1 MVAMIKTFKVR
12 GLVRVQ
18 NVWIKNLHCTRLL
31 ANGSAE
37 APFFLARVGKGLDSI
52 AVGFPWLAVTAVFH
66 CWGQGSDQRGSQ
78 DQQVDLCT
86 G

>member
-18 NVWIKNLHCTRLL
+18 NVWIKNLHCTRIL

-37 APFFLARVGKGLDSI
+37 TPFFFGKSRKGT
-52 AVGFPWLAVTAVFH
+52 GFNSSGISMA
-66 CWGQGSDQRGSQ
+66 GSDSCVPLLGTRQ
-78 DQQVDLCT
+78 
-86 G
+86 